1 MSGGASWLDIGNEPA
16 IEIDGRRHTADER
29 RRVSIR
35 WLSGTVLTGL
45 SGALLISAAA
55 YTALDQQTRFAEA
68 PTRATPLQ
76 PNDSDSQVVN
86 PKKGDRIMRAVDV
99 VAAKQTFRTATT
111 LKSGD
116 KEVVRNKAFTRVA
129 ATLTVSPTTFANE
142 VPAYNP
148 LKLASDPRAPD
159 TVNDSYAALD
169 EAEVSFTTHDLNPTE
184 LIEQSATL
192 S

>member
-1 MSGGASWLDIGNEPA
+1 MDIGDEPA

-35 WLSGTVLTGL
+35 WLSGTILTGF

-68 PTRATPLQ
+68 PTRAAPARQ
-76 PNDSDSQVVN
+76 SDSDSQVVN
-86 PKKGDRIMRAVDV
+86 PKKGDRLMRTVDV
-99 VAAKQTFRTATT
+99 VAAKQTFRSATT

-116 KEVVRNKAFTRVA
+116 KEVVKNKAFTRVA
-129 ATLTVSPTTFANE
+129 ATLAISPTTFANE

-148 LKLASDPRAPD
+148 LKQIGRAH
-159 TVNDSYAALD
+159 V
-169 EAEVSFTTHDLNPTE
+169 
-184 LIEQSATL
+184 
-192 S
+192 